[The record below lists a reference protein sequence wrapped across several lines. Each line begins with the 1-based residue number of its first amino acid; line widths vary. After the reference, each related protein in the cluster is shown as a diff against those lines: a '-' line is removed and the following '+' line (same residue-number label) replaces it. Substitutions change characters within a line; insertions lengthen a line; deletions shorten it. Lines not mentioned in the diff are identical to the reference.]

1 MQKPGRISW
10 RDTNLALIGSELDH
24 KVKAAAAEG
33 EEAWDGIGKKVGIYV
48 WRVEKFLIKPWPK
61 NQYGQFFRGDSYI
74 ILNSFGSDPNNLQ
87 HDIHIWIGS
96 ESTQDEYGTAAY
108 KMVEADDYLG
118 GAAVQHRQIEG
129 KEASEF
135 VDYFDHLEYLDG
147 GIETGFNKVEPTKEK
162 PLFFKFRV
170 RENTKKGE
178 LVQVPLST
186 SSMDSGS
193 GFILFADKGTVWAW
207 HGKDFKIMEKI
218 ACTHQGEML
227 CTLGTVTVLA
237 QGDGDDEET
246 EFWDY
251 LKGGSSSGSSGGDKS
266 RSIGGATKSRDVG
279 LPKEYKPKLF
289 LVDSDPTKELKQV
302 GFGELIKRAAS
313 LKLGG
318 GGGFLNRSSLDD
330 SNVFLLDTG
339 WKIFIWVGKA
349 ADSGEKV
356 AALGAADQYAE
367 MEPRARE
374 LPVTVLKAGQERS
387 GFMSYFK

>member
-218 ACTHQGEML
+218 ACTHQGEKL

-279 LPKEYKPKLF
+279 LLKEYKPKLF

>member
-1 MQKPGRISW
+1 
-10 RDTNLALIGSELDH
+10 
-24 KVKAAAAEG
+24 
-33 EEAWDGIGKKVGIYV
+33 
-48 WRVEKFLIKPWPK
+48 
-61 NQYGQFFRGDSYI
+61 
-74 ILNSFGSDPNNLQ
+74 
-87 HDIHIWIGS
+87 
-96 ESTQDEYGTAAY
+96 
-108 KMVEADDYLG
+108 
-118 GAAVQHRQIEG
+118 
-129 KEASEF
+129 
-135 VDYFDHLEYLDG
+135 
-147 GIETGFNKVEPTKEK
+147 
-162 PLFFKFRV
+162 
-170 RENTKKGE
+170 
-178 LVQVPLST
+178 
-186 SSMDSGS
+186 
-193 GFILFADKGTVWAW
+193 
-207 HGKDFKIMEKI
+207 MEKI
-218 ACTHQGEML
+218 ACTHQGEKL

-279 LPKEYKPKLF
+279 LLKEYKPKLF

-374 LPVTVLKAGQERS
+374 LPVTVLKGEQHVQYSISTSAFWFR
-387 GFMSYFK
+387 MLT

>member
-207 HGKDFKIMEKI
+207 HGKDFNIMEKI

>member
-1 MQKPGRISW
+1 
-10 RDTNLALIGSELDH
+10 
-24 KVKAAAAEG
+24 
-33 EEAWDGIGKKVGIYV
+33 
-48 WRVEKFLIKPWPK
+48 
-61 NQYGQFFRGDSYI
+61 
-74 ILNSFGSDPNNLQ
+74 
-87 HDIHIWIGS
+87 
-96 ESTQDEYGTAAY
+96 
-108 KMVEADDYLG
+108 
-118 GAAVQHRQIEG
+118 
-129 KEASEF
+129 
-135 VDYFDHLEYLDG
+135 
-147 GIETGFNKVEPTKEK
+147 
-162 PLFFKFRV
+162 
-170 RENTKKGE
+170 
-178 LVQVPLST
+178 
-186 SSMDSGS
+186 
-193 GFILFADKGTVWAW
+193 
-207 HGKDFKIMEKI
+207 MEKI
-218 ACTHQGEML
+218 ACTHQGEKL

-279 LPKEYKPKLF
+279 LLKEYKPKLF

-374 LPVTVLKAGQERS
+374 LPVTVLKGEQHVQYSISTSAIFVVLVPDVDLRTCLYTI
-387 GFMSYFK
+387 FIIRALPMSINQWIIVIHFLTLYSFISESSNKTKQNKTKQKPDKNAADSCLTLNKFRMNSQAVVKQFVLHYL

>member
-218 ACTHQGEML
+218 ACTHQGEKL

-251 LKGGSSSGSSGGDKS
+251 LKGGSSGGDKS

-279 LPKEYKPKLF
+279 LLKEYKPKLF